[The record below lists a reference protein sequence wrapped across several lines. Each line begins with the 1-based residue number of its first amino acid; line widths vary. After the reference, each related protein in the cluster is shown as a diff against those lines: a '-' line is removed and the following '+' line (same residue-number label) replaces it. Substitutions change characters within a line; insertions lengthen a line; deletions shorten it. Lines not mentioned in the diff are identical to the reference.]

1 MALKRN
7 VGLRGLKYQGGG
19 PMLAFILHR
28 LGGLAM
34 VLLVGMHITV
44 TFLSQSIDAEW
55 PVTLNR
61 IYQSIYVQVVLY
73 FLVLFHALNGLR
85 IILLDIWPKA
95 LEYQRQMTWLQWL
108 IIIPVYG
115 LTVYIMIQKA
125 LSGA

>member
-7 VGLRGLKYQGGG
+7 VGLKGLKYKGGG

-34 VLLVGMHITV
+34 VFLVGMHITV
-44 TFLSQSIDAEW
+44 TFLSQSTDAEW

-61 IYQSIYVQVVLY
+61 IYQSIYVQVILY

-85 IILLDIWPKA
+85 IILLDVWPQA
-95 LEYQRQMTWLQWL
+95 LEYQRQLTWLQWL
-108 IIIPVYG
+108 ILLPVYG
-115 LTVYIMIQKA
+115 LTVFIMVQRT
-125 LSGA
+125 LSGG